1 MELVARVKSQLR
13 RYQVYSKPI
22 GVDNSIIQA
31 NDLLID
37 TNKKMVSVDNRPVA
51 VTKIEYEILVL
62 LASHPGTVFS
72 TEDIYT
78 KIWHEEATHAN
89 NTIMVHIRKLREKIE
104 RQPRTPLSYLVAFL
118 IYSILGIIFDRIIP
132 IAVPNEMRYALC
144 YAISFIVFV
153 EIFFKLIDFTIEYIR
168 KLRRS
173 IQQVTS
179 GNYGVQCEVEYDD
192 ELGSLAA
199 NINVLSKT
207 LLAKEKESEKLKE
220 KERAALDI
228 ERNAERQKNELITN
242 VAHDLRTPLTT
253 IVGYL
258 ELIKDDTALS
268 KEDVHKYSGI
278 AYEKS
283 IRLQEMMDDLFEF
296 TKLDNADIKLN
307 KSMINLSGLIMQMTD
322 EFYPSFKDCNI
333 TPIVDLPEENIYVQG
348 DGQLLARVFDNL
360 ISNALKYGYHNT
372 DLKIEVSGD
381 EKYATVKVINHGDT
395 IASEDIPLLFNKF
408 YRTDSSRN
416 SKTGGTGLGLA
427 ITKNIVDLHH
437 GDISVTSDDQITTFI
452 VKFNRYFDQN

>member
-1 MELVARVKSQLR
+1 MMQKLR
-13 RYQVYSKPI
+13 KLFISSFKWR
-22 GVDNSIIQA
+22 
-31 NDLLID
+31 LLINI
-37 TNKKMVSVDNRPVA
+37 T
-51 VTKIEYEILVL
+51 
-62 LASHPGTVFS
+62 
-72 TEDIYT
+72 
-78 KIWHEEATHAN
+78 
-89 NTIMVHIRKLREKIE
+89 
-104 RQPRTPLSYLVAFL
+104 LSYLVAFL

-220 KERAALDI
+220 KEKAALDI

>member
-1 MELVARVKSQLR
+1 MMQKLR
-13 RYQVYSKPI
+13 KLFISSFKWR
-22 GVDNSIIQA
+22 
-31 NDLLID
+31 LLINI
-37 TNKKMVSVDNRPVA
+37 T
-51 VTKIEYEILVL
+51 
-62 LASHPGTVFS
+62 
-72 TEDIYT
+72 
-78 KIWHEEATHAN
+78 
-89 NTIMVHIRKLREKIE
+89 
-104 RQPRTPLSYLVAFL
+104 LSYLVAFL

>member
-1 MELVARVKSQLR
+1 MMQKLR
-13 RYQVYSKPI
+13 KLFISSFKWR
-22 GVDNSIIQA
+22 
-31 NDLLID
+31 LLINI
-37 TNKKMVSVDNRPVA
+37 T
-51 VTKIEYEILVL
+51 
-62 LASHPGTVFS
+62 
-72 TEDIYT
+72 
-78 KIWHEEATHAN
+78 
-89 NTIMVHIRKLREKIE
+89 
-104 RQPRTPLSYLVAFL
+104 LSYLVAFL

-322 EFYPSFKDCNI
+322 EFYPSFKYCNI

>member
-1 MELVARVKSQLR
+1 MMQKLR
-13 RYQVYSKPI
+13 KLFISSFKWR
-22 GVDNSIIQA
+22 
-31 NDLLID
+31 LLINI
-37 TNKKMVSVDNRPVA
+37 T
-51 VTKIEYEILVL
+51 
-62 LASHPGTVFS
+62 
-72 TEDIYT
+72 
-78 KIWHEEATHAN
+78 
-89 NTIMVHIRKLREKIE
+89 
-104 RQPRTPLSYLVAFL
+104 LSYLVAFL
-118 IYSILGIIFDRIIP
+118 IYSILGIIFDKIIP

>member
-1 MELVARVKSQLR
+1 MMQKLR
-13 RYQVYSKPI
+13 KLFISSFKWR
-22 GVDNSIIQA
+22 
-31 NDLLID
+31 LLINI
-37 TNKKMVSVDNRPVA
+37 T
-51 VTKIEYEILVL
+51 
-62 LASHPGTVFS
+62 
-72 TEDIYT
+72 
-78 KIWHEEATHAN
+78 
-89 NTIMVHIRKLREKIE
+89 
-104 RQPRTPLSYLVAFL
+104 LSYLVAFL

-220 KERAALDI
+220 KEKAALDI

-283 IRLQEMMDDLFEF
+283 IRLQEMMDALFEF

-395 IASEDIPLLFNKF
+395 IAPEDIPLLFNKF

>member
-1 MELVARVKSQLR
+1 MMQKLR
-13 RYQVYSKPI
+13 KLFISSFKWR
-22 GVDNSIIQA
+22 
-31 NDLLID
+31 LLINI
-37 TNKKMVSVDNRPVA
+37 T
-51 VTKIEYEILVL
+51 
-62 LASHPGTVFS
+62 
-72 TEDIYT
+72 
-78 KIWHEEATHAN
+78 
-89 NTIMVHIRKLREKIE
+89 
-104 RQPRTPLSYLVAFL
+104 LSYLVAFL

-258 ELIKDDTALS
+258 ELIKDDSALS

-395 IASEDIPLLFNKF
+395 IAPEDIPLLFNKF

-427 ITKNIVDLHH
+427 ITNNIVDLHH

>member
-1 MELVARVKSQLR
+1 MMQKLR
-13 RYQVYSKPI
+13 KLFISSFKWR
-22 GVDNSIIQA
+22 
-31 NDLLID
+31 LLINI
-37 TNKKMVSVDNRPVA
+37 T
-51 VTKIEYEILVL
+51 
-62 LASHPGTVFS
+62 
-72 TEDIYT
+72 
-78 KIWHEEATHAN
+78 
-89 NTIMVHIRKLREKIE
+89 
-104 RQPRTPLSYLVAFL
+104 LSYLVAFL

-333 TPIVDLPEENIYVQG
+333 TPIVDLPEENIYIQG

-381 EKYATVKVINHGDT
+381 EKYAIVKVINHGDT
-395 IASEDIPLLFNKF
+395 IAPEDIPLLFNKF

-452 VKFNRYFDQN
+452 VKFNRYFNQN

>member
-1 MELVARVKSQLR
+1 MMQKLR
-13 RYQVYSKPI
+13 KLFISSFKWR
-22 GVDNSIIQA
+22 
-31 NDLLID
+31 LLINI
-37 TNKKMVSVDNRPVA
+37 T
-51 VTKIEYEILVL
+51 
-62 LASHPGTVFS
+62 
-72 TEDIYT
+72 
-78 KIWHEEATHAN
+78 
-89 NTIMVHIRKLREKIE
+89 
-104 RQPRTPLSYLVAFL
+104 LSYLVAFL

-360 ISNALKYGYHNT
+360 ISNALKYSYHNT
-372 DLKIEVSGD
+372 DLKIEVSSD

>member
-1 MELVARVKSQLR
+1 MMQKLR
-13 RYQVYSKPI
+13 KLFISSFKWR
-22 GVDNSIIQA
+22 
-31 NDLLID
+31 LLINI
-37 TNKKMVSVDNRPVA
+37 T
-51 VTKIEYEILVL
+51 
-62 LASHPGTVFS
+62 
-72 TEDIYT
+72 
-78 KIWHEEATHAN
+78 
-89 NTIMVHIRKLREKIE
+89 
-104 RQPRTPLSYLVAFL
+104 LSYLVAFL

-132 IAVPNEMRYALC
+132 IAVSNEMRYALC

-179 GNYGVQCEVEYDD
+179 GNYGVQCEIEYND

>member
-1 MELVARVKSQLR
+1 MMQKLR
-13 RYQVYSKPI
+13 KLFISSFKWR
-22 GVDNSIIQA
+22 
-31 NDLLID
+31 LLINI
-37 TNKKMVSVDNRPVA
+37 T
-51 VTKIEYEILVL
+51 
-62 LASHPGTVFS
+62 
-72 TEDIYT
+72 
-78 KIWHEEATHAN
+78 
-89 NTIMVHIRKLREKIE
+89 
-104 RQPRTPLSYLVAFL
+104 LSYLVAFL

-427 ITKNIVDLHH
+427 VTKNIVDLHH

>member
-1 MELVARVKSQLR
+1 MMQKLR
-13 RYQVYSKPI
+13 KLFISSFKWR
-22 GVDNSIIQA
+22 
-31 NDLLID
+31 LLINI
-37 TNKKMVSVDNRPVA
+37 T
-51 VTKIEYEILVL
+51 
-62 LASHPGTVFS
+62 
-72 TEDIYT
+72 
-78 KIWHEEATHAN
+78 
-89 NTIMVHIRKLREKIE
+89 
-104 RQPRTPLSYLVAFL
+104 LSYLVAFL

-179 GNYGVQCEVEYDD
+179 GNYGVQCEVEYND

-258 ELIKDDTALS
+258 ELIKDDSALS

-395 IASEDIPLLFNKF
+395 IAPEDIPLLFNKF

-437 GDISVTSDDQITTFI
+437 GNISVTSDDQITTFI

>member
-1 MELVARVKSQLR
+1 MMQKLR
-13 RYQVYSKPI
+13 KLFISSFKWR
-22 GVDNSIIQA
+22 
-31 NDLLID
+31 LLINI
-37 TNKKMVSVDNRPVA
+37 T
-51 VTKIEYEILVL
+51 
-62 LASHPGTVFS
+62 
-72 TEDIYT
+72 
-78 KIWHEEATHAN
+78 
-89 NTIMVHIRKLREKIE
+89 
-104 RQPRTPLSYLVAFL
+104 LSYLVAFL

-253 IVGYL
+253 IIGYL

>member
-1 MELVARVKSQLR
+1 MMQKLR
-13 RYQVYSKPI
+13 KLFISSFKWR
-22 GVDNSIIQA
+22 
-31 NDLLID
+31 LLINI
-37 TNKKMVSVDNRPVA
+37 T
-51 VTKIEYEILVL
+51 
-62 LASHPGTVFS
+62 
-72 TEDIYT
+72 
-78 KIWHEEATHAN
+78 
-89 NTIMVHIRKLREKIE
+89 
-104 RQPRTPLSYLVAFL
+104 LSYLVAFL
-118 IYSILGIIFDRIIP
+118 IYSILGIVFDRIIP

-220 KERAALDI
+220 KEKAALDI

-395 IASEDIPLLFNKF
+395 IAPEDIPLLFNKF
-408 YRTDSSRN
+408 FRTDSSRN

>member
-1 MELVARVKSQLR
+1 MMQKLR
-13 RYQVYSKPI
+13 KLFISSFKWR
-22 GVDNSIIQA
+22 
-31 NDLLID
+31 LLINI
-37 TNKKMVSVDNRPVA
+37 T
-51 VTKIEYEILVL
+51 
-62 LASHPGTVFS
+62 
-72 TEDIYT
+72 
-78 KIWHEEATHAN
+78 
-89 NTIMVHIRKLREKIE
+89 
-104 RQPRTPLSYLVAFL
+104 LSYLVAFL

-207 LLAKEKESEKLKE
+207 LLAKEKKDEKLKE

>member
-1 MELVARVKSQLR
+1 MMQKLR
-13 RYQVYSKPI
+13 KLFISSFKWR
-22 GVDNSIIQA
+22 
-31 NDLLID
+31 LLINI
-37 TNKKMVSVDNRPVA
+37 T
-51 VTKIEYEILVL
+51 
-62 LASHPGTVFS
+62 
-72 TEDIYT
+72 
-78 KIWHEEATHAN
+78 
-89 NTIMVHIRKLREKIE
+89 
-104 RQPRTPLSYLVAFL
+104 LSYLVAFL

-179 GNYGVQCEVEYDD
+179 GNYGIQCEVEYDD

-258 ELIKDDTALS
+258 ELIKDDSALS

-395 IASEDIPLLFNKF
+395 IAPEDIPLLFNKF

>member
-1 MELVARVKSQLR
+1 MMQKLR
-13 RYQVYSKPI
+13 KLFISSFKWR
-22 GVDNSIIQA
+22 
-31 NDLLID
+31 LLINI
-37 TNKKMVSVDNRPVA
+37 T
-51 VTKIEYEILVL
+51 
-62 LASHPGTVFS
+62 
-72 TEDIYT
+72 
-78 KIWHEEATHAN
+78 
-89 NTIMVHIRKLREKIE
+89 
-104 RQPRTPLSYLVAFL
+104 LSYLVAFL
-118 IYSILGIIFDRIIP
+118 IYSILGIIFNRIIP

-283 IRLQEMMDDLFEF
+283 IRLQEMIDDLFEF

>member
-1 MELVARVKSQLR
+1 MMQKLR
-13 RYQVYSKPI
+13 KLFISSFKWR
-22 GVDNSIIQA
+22 
-31 NDLLID
+31 LLINI
-37 TNKKMVSVDNRPVA
+37 T
-51 VTKIEYEILVL
+51 
-62 LASHPGTVFS
+62 
-72 TEDIYT
+72 
-78 KIWHEEATHAN
+78 
-89 NTIMVHIRKLREKIE
+89 
-104 RQPRTPLSYLVAFL
+104 LSYLVAFL
-118 IYSILGIIFDRIIP
+118 IYSILGIVFDRIIP

-258 ELIKDDTALS
+258 ELIKDDSALA

-381 EKYATVKVINHGDT
+381 KKYATVKVINHGDT

>member
-1 MELVARVKSQLR
+1 MMQKLR
-13 RYQVYSKPI
+13 KLFISSFKWR
-22 GVDNSIIQA
+22 
-31 NDLLID
+31 LLINI
-37 TNKKMVSVDNRPVA
+37 T
-51 VTKIEYEILVL
+51 
-62 LASHPGTVFS
+62 
-72 TEDIYT
+72 
-78 KIWHEEATHAN
+78 
-89 NTIMVHIRKLREKIE
+89 
-104 RQPRTPLSYLVAFL
+104 LSYLVAFL

-168 KLRRS
+168 KLRRF

-296 TKLDNADIKLN
+296 TKLDSADIKLN

>member
-1 MELVARVKSQLR
+1 MMQKLR
-13 RYQVYSKPI
+13 KLFISSFKWR
-22 GVDNSIIQA
+22 
-31 NDLLID
+31 LLINI
-37 TNKKMVSVDNRPVA
+37 T
-51 VTKIEYEILVL
+51 
-62 LASHPGTVFS
+62 
-72 TEDIYT
+72 
-78 KIWHEEATHAN
+78 
-89 NTIMVHIRKLREKIE
+89 
-104 RQPRTPLSYLVAFL
+104 LSYLVAFL
-118 IYSILGIIFDRIIP
+118 IYSILGIVFDRIIP

-296 TKLDNADIKLN
+296 TKLDNTDIKLN

-333 TPIVDLPEENIYVQG
+333 TPSMNLPEEDIYVQG

-395 IASEDIPLLFNKF
+395 IAPEDLPLLFNKF

>member
-1 MELVARVKSQLR
+1 MQKLR
-13 RYQVYSKPI
+13 KLFISSFKWR
-22 GVDNSIIQA
+22 
-31 NDLLID
+31 LLINI
-37 TNKKMVSVDNRPVA
+37 T
-51 VTKIEYEILVL
+51 
-62 LASHPGTVFS
+62 
-72 TEDIYT
+72 
-78 KIWHEEATHAN
+78 
-89 NTIMVHIRKLREKIE
+89 
-104 RQPRTPLSYLVAFL
+104 LSYLVAFL

-258 ELIKDDTALS
+258 ELIKDDSALS

-283 IRLQEMMDDLFEF
+283 IRLQEMMDHLFEF

-452 VKFNRYFDQN
+452 VKFNRYFDQNSHKRGCDEMI

>member
-1 MELVARVKSQLR
+1 MMQKLR
-13 RYQVYSKPI
+13 KLFISSFKWR
-22 GVDNSIIQA
+22 
-31 NDLLID
+31 LLINI
-37 TNKKMVSVDNRPVA
+37 T
-51 VTKIEYEILVL
+51 
-62 LASHPGTVFS
+62 
-72 TEDIYT
+72 
-78 KIWHEEATHAN
+78 
-89 NTIMVHIRKLREKIE
+89 
-104 RQPRTPLSYLVAFL
+104 LSYLVAFL

-220 KERAALDI
+220 KEKAALDI

-258 ELIKDDTALS
+258 ELIKDDSALS
-268 KEDVHKYSGI
+268 KEDVHTYSGI

-395 IASEDIPLLFNKF
+395 IAPEDIPLLFNKF

>member
-1 MELVARVKSQLR
+1 MMQKLR
-13 RYQVYSKPI
+13 KLFISSFKWR
-22 GVDNSIIQA
+22 
-31 NDLLID
+31 LLINI
-37 TNKKMVSVDNRPVA
+37 T
-51 VTKIEYEILVL
+51 
-62 LASHPGTVFS
+62 
-72 TEDIYT
+72 
-78 KIWHEEATHAN
+78 
-89 NTIMVHIRKLREKIE
+89 
-104 RQPRTPLSYLVAFL
+104 LSYLVAFL

-258 ELIKDDTALS
+258 ELIKDDSALS

-283 IRLQEMMDDLFEF
+283 IRLQEMMDNLFEF

>member
-1 MELVARVKSQLR
+1 MMQKLR
-13 RYQVYSKPI
+13 KLFISSFKWR
-22 GVDNSIIQA
+22 
-31 NDLLID
+31 LLINI
-37 TNKKMVSVDNRPVA
+37 T
-51 VTKIEYEILVL
+51 
-62 LASHPGTVFS
+62 
-72 TEDIYT
+72 
-78 KIWHEEATHAN
+78 
-89 NTIMVHIRKLREKIE
+89 
-104 RQPRTPLSYLVAFL
+104 LSYLVAFL

-207 LLAKEKESEKLKE
+207 LLAKEKESEKIKE

-372 DLKIEVSGD
+372 DLKIEVSGG

>member
-1 MELVARVKSQLR
+1 MMQKLR
-13 RYQVYSKPI
+13 KLFISSFKWR
-22 GVDNSIIQA
+22 
-31 NDLLID
+31 LLINI
-37 TNKKMVSVDNRPVA
+37 T
-51 VTKIEYEILVL
+51 
-62 LASHPGTVFS
+62 
-72 TEDIYT
+72 
-78 KIWHEEATHAN
+78 
-89 NTIMVHIRKLREKIE
+89 
-104 RQPRTPLSYLVAFL
+104 LSYLVAFL

-132 IAVPNEMRYALC
+132 IAVPTEMRYALC

-333 TPIVDLPEENIYVQG
+333 TPIVDLPEENICVQG

>member
-1 MELVARVKSQLR
+1 MMQKLR
-13 RYQVYSKPI
+13 KLFISSFKWR
-22 GVDNSIIQA
+22 
-31 NDLLID
+31 LLINI
-37 TNKKMVSVDNRPVA
+37 T
-51 VTKIEYEILVL
+51 
-62 LASHPGTVFS
+62 
-72 TEDIYT
+72 
-78 KIWHEEATHAN
+78 
-89 NTIMVHIRKLREKIE
+89 
-104 RQPRTPLSYLVAFL
+104 LSYLVAFL
-118 IYSILGIIFDRIIP
+118 IYSILGIIFDRIIFDRIIP

-322 EFYPSFKDCNI
+322 EFYPSFKECNI

>member
-1 MELVARVKSQLR
+1 MMQKLR
-13 RYQVYSKPI
+13 KLFISSFKWR
-22 GVDNSIIQA
+22 
-31 NDLLID
+31 LLINI
-37 TNKKMVSVDNRPVA
+37 T
-51 VTKIEYEILVL
+51 
-62 LASHPGTVFS
+62 
-72 TEDIYT
+72 
-78 KIWHEEATHAN
+78 
-89 NTIMVHIRKLREKIE
+89 
-104 RQPRTPLSYLVAFL
+104 LSYLVAFL

-452 VKFNRYFDQN
+452 VKFNRYFDQK

>member
-1 MELVARVKSQLR
+1 MMQKLR
-13 RYQVYSKPI
+13 KLFISSFKWR
-22 GVDNSIIQA
+22 
-31 NDLLID
+31 LLINI
-37 TNKKMVSVDNRPVA
+37 T
-51 VTKIEYEILVL
+51 
-62 LASHPGTVFS
+62 
-72 TEDIYT
+72 
-78 KIWHEEATHAN
+78 
-89 NTIMVHIRKLREKIE
+89 
-104 RQPRTPLSYLVAFL
+104 LSYLVAFL

-144 YAISFIVFV
+144 YAVSFIVFV

-333 TPIVDLPEENIYVQG
+333 TPIVNLPEENIYVQG

-395 IASEDIPLLFNKF
+395 IAPEDIPLLFNKF

>member
-1 MELVARVKSQLR
+1 MMQKLR
-13 RYQVYSKPI
+13 KLFISSFKWR
-22 GVDNSIIQA
+22 
-31 NDLLID
+31 LLINI
-37 TNKKMVSVDNRPVA
+37 T
-51 VTKIEYEILVL
+51 
-62 LASHPGTVFS
+62 
-72 TEDIYT
+72 
-78 KIWHEEATHAN
+78 
-89 NTIMVHIRKLREKIE
+89 
-104 RQPRTPLSYLVAFL
+104 LSYLVAFL

-278 AYEKS
+278 VYEKS

>member
-1 MELVARVKSQLR
+1 MMQKLR
-13 RYQVYSKPI
+13 KLFISSFKWR
-22 GVDNSIIQA
+22 
-31 NDLLID
+31 LLINI
-37 TNKKMVSVDNRPVA
+37 T
-51 VTKIEYEILVL
+51 
-62 LASHPGTVFS
+62 
-72 TEDIYT
+72 
-78 KIWHEEATHAN
+78 
-89 NTIMVHIRKLREKIE
+89 
-104 RQPRTPLSYLVAFL
+104 LSYLVAFL

-333 TPIVDLPEENIYVQG
+333 TPIVNLPEENIYVQG

-395 IASEDIPLLFNKF
+395 IAPEDIPLLFNKF

-452 VKFNRYFDQN
+452 VKFNRYFNQN

>member
-1 MELVARVKSQLR
+1 MMQKLR
-13 RYQVYSKPI
+13 KLFISSFKWR
-22 GVDNSIIQA
+22 
-31 NDLLID
+31 LLINI
-37 TNKKMVSVDNRPVA
+37 T
-51 VTKIEYEILVL
+51 
-62 LASHPGTVFS
+62 
-72 TEDIYT
+72 
-78 KIWHEEATHAN
+78 
-89 NTIMVHIRKLREKIE
+89 
-104 RQPRTPLSYLVAFL
+104 LSYLVAFL

-381 EKYATVKVINHGDT
+381 KKYATVKVINHGDT
-395 IASEDIPLLFNKF
+395 IAPEDIPLLFNKF

>member
-1 MELVARVKSQLR
+1 MMQKLR
-13 RYQVYSKPI
+13 KLFISSFKWR
-22 GVDNSIIQA
+22 
-31 NDLLID
+31 LLINI
-37 TNKKMVSVDNRPVA
+37 T
-51 VTKIEYEILVL
+51 
-62 LASHPGTVFS
+62 
-72 TEDIYT
+72 
-78 KIWHEEATHAN
+78 
-89 NTIMVHIRKLREKIE
+89 
-104 RQPRTPLSYLVAFL
+104 LSYLVAFL

-258 ELIKDDTALS
+258 ELIKDDSALS

-360 ISNALKYGYHNT
+360 ISNTLKYGYHNT

-395 IASEDIPLLFNKF
+395 IAPEDIPLLFNKF

>member
-1 MELVARVKSQLR
+1 MMQKLR
-13 RYQVYSKPI
+13 KLFISSFKWR
-22 GVDNSIIQA
+22 
-31 NDLLID
+31 LLINI
-37 TNKKMVSVDNRPVA
+37 T
-51 VTKIEYEILVL
+51 
-62 LASHPGTVFS
+62 
-72 TEDIYT
+72 
-78 KIWHEEATHAN
+78 
-89 NTIMVHIRKLREKIE
+89 
-104 RQPRTPLSYLVAFL
+104 LSYLVAFL

-144 YAISFIVFV
+144 YAISFIVFI

-179 GNYGVQCEVEYDD
+179 GNYGVQCEVEYND

>member
-1 MELVARVKSQLR
+1 MMQKLR
-13 RYQVYSKPI
+13 KLFISSFKWR
-22 GVDNSIIQA
+22 
-31 NDLLID
+31 LLINI
-37 TNKKMVSVDNRPVA
+37 T
-51 VTKIEYEILVL
+51 
-62 LASHPGTVFS
+62 
-72 TEDIYT
+72 
-78 KIWHEEATHAN
+78 
-89 NTIMVHIRKLREKIE
+89 
-104 RQPRTPLSYLVAFL
+104 LSYLVAFL

-268 KEDVHKYSGI
+268 KEDVHKYSAI

-395 IASEDIPLLFNKF
+395 IAPEDIPLLFNKF

>member
-1 MELVARVKSQLR
+1 MMQKLR
-13 RYQVYSKPI
+13 KLFISSFKWR
-22 GVDNSIIQA
+22 
-31 NDLLID
+31 LLINI
-37 TNKKMVSVDNRPVA
+37 T
-51 VTKIEYEILVL
+51 
-62 LASHPGTVFS
+62 
-72 TEDIYT
+72 
-78 KIWHEEATHAN
+78 
-89 NTIMVHIRKLREKIE
+89 
-104 RQPRTPLSYLVAFL
+104 LSYLVAFL

-220 KERAALDI
+220 KEKAALDI

-381 EKYATVKVINHGDT
+381 EKYATVKVINYGDT
-395 IASEDIPLLFNKF
+395 IAPEDIPLLFNKF

>member
-1 MELVARVKSQLR
+1 MMQKLR
-13 RYQVYSKPI
+13 KLFISSFKWR
-22 GVDNSIIQA
+22 
-31 NDLLID
+31 LLINI
-37 TNKKMVSVDNRPVA
+37 T
-51 VTKIEYEILVL
+51 
-62 LASHPGTVFS
+62 
-72 TEDIYT
+72 
-78 KIWHEEATHAN
+78 
-89 NTIMVHIRKLREKIE
+89 
-104 RQPRTPLSYLVAFL
+104 LSYLVAFL

-132 IAVPNEMRYALC
+132 IAVPSEMRYALC

-258 ELIKDDTALS
+258 ELIKDDSALS

-381 EKYATVKVINHGDT
+381 EKYATVKVINNGDT
-395 IASEDIPLLFNKF
+395 IAPEDIPLLFNKF

>member
-1 MELVARVKSQLR
+1 MMQKLR
-13 RYQVYSKPI
+13 KLFISSFKWR
-22 GVDNSIIQA
+22 
-31 NDLLID
+31 LLINI
-37 TNKKMVSVDNRPVA
+37 T
-51 VTKIEYEILVL
+51 
-62 LASHPGTVFS
+62 
-72 TEDIYT
+72 
-78 KIWHEEATHAN
+78 
-89 NTIMVHIRKLREKIE
+89 
-104 RQPRTPLSYLVAFL
+104 LSYLVAFL

-333 TPIVDLPEENIYVQG
+333 TPIVNLLEENIYVQG

-395 IASEDIPLLFNKF
+395 IAPEDIPLLFNKF

>member
-1 MELVARVKSQLR
+1 MMQKLR
-13 RYQVYSKPI
+13 KLFISSFKWR
-22 GVDNSIIQA
+22 
-31 NDLLID
+31 LLINI
-37 TNKKMVSVDNRPVA
+37 T
-51 VTKIEYEILVL
+51 
-62 LASHPGTVFS
+62 
-72 TEDIYT
+72 
-78 KIWHEEATHAN
+78 
-89 NTIMVHIRKLREKIE
+89 
-104 RQPRTPLSYLVAFL
+104 LSYLVAFL
-118 IYSILGIIFDRIIP
+118 IYSILGITFDRIIP

-220 KERAALDI
+220 KEKAALDI

-395 IASEDIPLLFNKF
+395 IAPEDIPLLFNKF

>member
-1 MELVARVKSQLR
+1 MMQKLR
-13 RYQVYSKPI
+13 KLFISSFKWR
-22 GVDNSIIQA
+22 
-31 NDLLID
+31 LLINI
-37 TNKKMVSVDNRPVA
+37 T
-51 VTKIEYEILVL
+51 
-62 LASHPGTVFS
+62 
-72 TEDIYT
+72 
-78 KIWHEEATHAN
+78 
-89 NTIMVHIRKLREKIE
+89 
-104 RQPRTPLSYLVAFL
+104 LSYLVAFL

-207 LLAKEKESEKLKE
+207 LLEKEKESEKLKE

>member
-1 MELVARVKSQLR
+1 MMQKLR
-13 RYQVYSKPI
+13 KLFISSFKWR
-22 GVDNSIIQA
+22 
-31 NDLLID
+31 LLINI
-37 TNKKMVSVDNRPVA
+37 T
-51 VTKIEYEILVL
+51 
-62 LASHPGTVFS
+62 
-72 TEDIYT
+72 
-78 KIWHEEATHAN
+78 
-89 NTIMVHIRKLREKIE
+89 
-104 RQPRTPLSYLVAFL
+104 LSYLVAFL

-199 NINVLSKT
+199 NINILSKT

-258 ELIKDDTALS
+258 ELIKDDSALS

-333 TPIVDLPEENIYVQG
+333 TPIVNLPEENIYVQG

>member
-1 MELVARVKSQLR
+1 MMQKLR
-13 RYQVYSKPI
+13 KLFISSFKWR
-22 GVDNSIIQA
+22 
-31 NDLLID
+31 LLINI
-37 TNKKMVSVDNRPVA
+37 T
-51 VTKIEYEILVL
+51 
-62 LASHPGTVFS
+62 
-72 TEDIYT
+72 
-78 KIWHEEATHAN
+78 
-89 NTIMVHIRKLREKIE
+89 
-104 RQPRTPLSYLVAFL
+104 LSYLVAFL

-242 VAHDLRTPLTT
+242 IAHDLRTPLTT

-333 TPIVDLPEENIYVQG
+333 TPIVNLPEENIYVQG

-395 IASEDIPLLFNKF
+395 IAPEDIPLLFNKF